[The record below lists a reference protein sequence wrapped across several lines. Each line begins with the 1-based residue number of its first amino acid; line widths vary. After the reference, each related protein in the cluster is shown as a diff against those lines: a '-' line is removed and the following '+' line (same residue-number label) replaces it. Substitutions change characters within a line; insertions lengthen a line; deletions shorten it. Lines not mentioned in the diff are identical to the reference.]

1 MIVLKRVLIPLT
13 VLLLLWGGAG
23 FYHYSQTQADQASE
37 ITGFPAIDSK
47 VLLEEAKQGKTY
59 RQWVYAEMIEM
70 KLVPNGTQKQA
81 REWYQKAAAAGF
93 RPALVSLG
101 LVKPTVGDFT
111 MNADST
117 ARMLH
122 VRAVGGDPKACKKL
136 SEWYLEREEFDQS
149 SYWLVQSVSKK
160 LHRDP
165 FENYIAAAALFD
177 RGGKDEQ
184 RKAIEIM
191 RTISGPEPGY
201 YGYYLAHMLETAQ
214 GDLRN
219 PWEAERWYRKS
230 AEAGNPQAQLRM
242 GVMYYEG
249 DLIGLKSDYEAVR
262 WFKKAVEAR
271 KNRDGFSLLPDE
283 PRLAVLYYLNMDVG
297 GLSGS
302 RQAIVSATE
311 LEYLLHKHYDLQK
324 AFYATALGIR
334 NTETAFVQ
342 KEVKRAASEGKRYC
356 DNTDGECQAMTAWF
370 QLMAGESSNILT
382 DADKLI
388 KINSPSSLF
397 HLAHAYLLH
406 GKTDEATKYYYQ
418 GLGKAT
424 RHDICRLD
432 EELELLSWH
441 FASKHSLFAATR
453 MTINAD
459 TKLTKEDDI
468 LRYEDI
474 KGLKAQMVRDK
485 MIKEQKP

>member
-1 MIVLKRVLIPLT
+1 MILKRIVIPLT
-13 VLLLLWGGAG
+13 VLLFLWGGAG
-23 FYHYSQTQADQASE
+23 FYHYSQTQAEQASE

-47 VLLEEAKQGKTY
+47 VLLEEAKQGKPY
-59 RQWVYAEMIEM
+59 SQWAYAEMIEM

-111 MNADST
+111 MNADSD
-117 ARMLH
+117 ARMLY

-136 SEWYLEREEFDQS
+136 DGWYLEREEFDQS
-149 SYWLVQSVSKK
+149 SYWSIQSVSKK

-165 FENYIAAAALFD
+165 FENYVAAAALFD

-191 RTISGPEPGY
+191 RTVTKRQPGY
-201 YGYYLAHMLETAQ
+201 YGYYLAQMLESAQ
-214 GDLRN
+214 GGLRN
-219 PWEAERWYRKS
+219 PWEAEHWYRKS
-230 AEAGNPQAQLRM
+230 AEAGNPQAQVRM
-242 GVMYYEG
+242 GIMYYEG
-249 DLIGLKSDYEAVR
+249 DLIGLKSEEEAVR
-262 WFKKAVEAR
+262 WFKKAMEAR
-271 KNRDGFSLLPDE
+271 KNREGYSFIPYE
-283 PRLAVLYYLNMDVG
+283 PRLAVLYYLSMGVDGLRG
-297 GLSGS
+297 G
-302 RQAIVSATE
+302 REAAVSADE
-311 LEYLLHKHYDLQK
+311 LEYLMNKHYDLQK
-324 AFYATALGIR
+324 AFYATAIGIR

-342 KEVKRAASEGKRYC
+342 KEVKRAAREGKRYC
-356 DNTDGECQAMTAWF
+356 DNTDGECQTMTAWF
-370 QLMAGESSNILT
+370 QLLAGESAEIVT
-382 DADKLI
+382 DADKWI
-388 KINSPSSLF
+388 KINRPSSLF

-406 GKTDEATKYYYQ
+406 GKINEATKYYYL

-432 EELELLSWH
+432 DELDLLSWH
-441 FASKHSLFAATR
+441 FASKHSLLAATR
-453 MTINAD
+453 MTINAV

-474 KGLKAQMVRDK
+474 KGLKAQMVQDK
-485 MIKEQKP
+485 MIKEPEP

>member
-1 MIVLKRVLIPLT
+1 MIALKRVVIPLA
-13 VLLLLWGGAG
+13 VLLFLWGGAV
-23 FYHYSQTQADQASE
+23 FYHYRQTQAEQASE

-47 VLLEEAKQGKTY
+47 TLLEEAKQGKPY
-59 RQWVYAEMIEM
+59 SQWAYAELIEM
-70 KLVPNGTQKQA
+70 KLVPNGTPLQA
-81 REWYQKAAAAGF
+81 REWYQKAAAAGYH
-93 RPALVSLG
+93 PALVSLG

-111 MNADST
+111 MTADSD
-117 ARMLH
+117 ARILH
-122 VRAVGGDPKACKKL
+122 LRAVGGDPKACKKL
-136 SEWYLEREEFDQS
+136 NEWYLEREEFKQS

-160 LHRDP
+160 LHHDP

-191 RTISGPEPGY
+191 RTVTKHQPGY
-201 YGYYLAHMLETAQ
+201 YGYYLAQMLESAQ
-214 GDLRN
+214 GGLRN
-219 PWEAERWYRKS
+219 PWEAEHWYRKA
-230 AEAGNPQAQLRM
+230 AEAGNPQAQVRM
-242 GVMYYEG
+242 GIMYYEG
-249 DLIGLKSDYEAVR
+249 DLIGLKSEFEAVR

-271 KNRDGFSLLPDE
+271 KNREDYSFVPDE
-283 PRLAVLYYLNMDVG
+283 PRLAVLYYLSMGVDGLRG
-297 GLSGS
+297 G
-302 RQAIVSATE
+302 REATVSPDE
-311 LEYLLHKHYDLQK
+311 LESLMNKHYDLQK
-324 AFYATALGIR
+324 AFYATAIGIR

-356 DNTDGECQAMTAWF
+356 DNADGECQTMTAWF
-370 QLMAGESSNILT
+370 QLLAGENANILT

-406 GKTDEATKYYYQ
+406 GKIDEATKYYYQ

-432 EELELLSWH
+432 EELDLLSWH
-441 FASKHSLFAATR
+441 FASKHSLLAATR

-459 TKLTKEDDI
+459 TRLTKEGDI

-485 MIKEQKP
+485 MIKEQKL